1 MIPLTCEDAPNIRV
15 DDRQPDIKDDRVDWK
30 EAVEAI
36 SGERITDEDYRP
48 VPELKDNEKWTL

>member
-1 MIPLTCEDAPNIRV
+1 MIPLPREDAPNITA

-36 SGERITDEDYRP
+36 SGERITDEDYLP
-48 VPELKDNEKWTL
+48 VPVGDE